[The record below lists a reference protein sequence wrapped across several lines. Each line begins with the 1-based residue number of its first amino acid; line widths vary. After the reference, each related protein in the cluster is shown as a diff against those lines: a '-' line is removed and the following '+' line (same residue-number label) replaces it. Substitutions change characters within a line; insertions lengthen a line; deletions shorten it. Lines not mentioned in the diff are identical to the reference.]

1 MGRFRD
7 VLGNVRDGL
16 RRDDRSDDRVLCAGM
31 CLERVTGG
39 RMSRT
44 GETGPDRAVSFR
56 DSGGIDARV
65 VRPDEVFPG

>member
-1 MGRFRD
+1 MGKLRNG
-7 VLGNVRDGL
+7 LGNVRDGL

-44 GETGPDRAVSFR
+44 GES
-56 DSGGIDARV
+56 V
-65 VRPDEVFPG
+65 VRNSMLVVWGGRVKYAPFPD